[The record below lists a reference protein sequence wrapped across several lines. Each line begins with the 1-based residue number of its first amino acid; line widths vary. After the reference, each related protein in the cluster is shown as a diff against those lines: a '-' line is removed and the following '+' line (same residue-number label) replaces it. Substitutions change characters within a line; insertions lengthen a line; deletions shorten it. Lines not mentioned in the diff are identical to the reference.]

1 MVAELISV
9 GTELLLGN
17 IINTNTQYLAEKC
30 ALLGLTMYY
39 QTTVGDNH
47 DRLAE
52 TIKTALNRSDIII
65 LTGGLGPTEDD
76 MTKEVCAEVMG
87 FSLKEDSHTRQRI
100 ERYLKNSIYTDIPDN
115 NWKQAIVPEGA
126 MVLDNDNGTAPGLI
140 LEKGEKTAILLPGP
154 PGELYPLFEKKV
166 APYLQKK
173 QPEVILSQMVKIC
186 GYGESQVE
194 DKLLDLIDKQ
204 TNPTIATYAKTGEVH
219 LRITARA
226 KNEDSA
232 RKLLKPVVKEVK
244 KRFEDSVYSVKENET
259 LEGAVVRLLEKYEI
273 TVSTAESC
281 TGGLLA
287 GRIVN
292 VPGASE
298 VFKEGFITYSNKAKR
313 KLLDVSKATL
323 KKYGAVSEQTAKEMA
338 AGGAFAADSDTCI
351 AITGIAGP
359 DGGTEEKPV
368 GLVYIA
374 CYVKDKVIVERCQFR
389 GSRDKIR
396 EQAVVRG
403 LNLLRLS
410 ILQNYRKDKEKE
422 RN

>member
-1 MVAELISV
+1 MVTELISV

-17 IINTNTQYLAEKC
+17 IVNTNAQYLAEQC

-39 QTTVGDNH
+39 QSTVGDNRE
-47 DRLAE
+47 RLAE
-52 TIKTALNRSDIII
+52 TIQTALNRSDVII

-76 MTKEVCAEVMG
+76 LTKEVCAEVMG
-87 FSLKEDSHTRQRI
+87 FELKEDAHTRKRI
-100 ERYLKNSIYTDIPDN
+100 EQHLKNSIYSEIPDN
-115 NWKQAIVPEGA
+115 NWKQAVVPVGA
-126 MVLDNDNGTAPGLI
+126 IVLDNDNGTAPGLI
-140 LEKGEKTAILLPGP
+140 LEKEGKTAILLPGP
-154 PGELYPLFEKKV
+154 PGELKPLFEKQA
-166 APYLQKK
+166 APYLKK
-173 QPEVILSQMVKIC
+173 RQPEAIVSQMVKIC

-194 DKLLDLIDKQ
+194 DKLLDMIDRQ

-219 LRITARA
+219 LRITASA
-226 KNEDSA
+226 KNEDEA
-232 RKLLKPVVKEVK
+232 KKLLKPVVKEVK

-259 LEGAVVRLLEKYEI
+259 LEAAVVRLLEKYEL

-281 TGGLLA
+281 TGGLLS

-298 VFKEGFITYSNKAKR
+298 VFKQGFVTYSNKAKR
-313 KLLDVSKATL
+313 RLLDVSKATL

-359 DGGTEEKPV
+359 DGGSEEKPV

-374 CYVKDKVIVERCQFR
+374 CYVKDKVTVECCRFKE
-389 GSRDKIR
+389 SREKIR
-396 EQAVVRG
+396 EQAVTRG

-410 ILQNYRKDKEKE
+410 ILQNYRKDKEKD
-422 RN
+422 

>member
-1 MVAELISV
+1 MVTELISV

-17 IINTNTQYLAEKC
+17 IVNTNAQYLAEKC

-39 QTTVGDNH
+39 QSTVGDNRE
-47 DRLAE
+47 RLAE
-52 TIKTALNRSDIII
+52 TIKTALNRSDVII
-65 LTGGLGPTEDD
+65 LTGGLGPTEADL
-76 MTKEVCAEVMG
+76 TKEVCAEVMG
-87 FSLKEDSHTRQRI
+87 FELKEDAHTRKRI
-100 ERYLKNSIYTDIPDN
+100 EQHLKNSIYSEIPDN
-115 NWKQAIVPEGA
+115 NWKQAIVPVGA
-126 MVLDNDNGTAPGLI
+126 IVLDNDNGTAPGLI

-154 PGELYPLFEKKV
+154 PGELKPLFEKQAV
-166 APYLQKK
+166 PYLKK
-173 QPEVILSQMVKIC
+173 RQPETIVSQMIKIC

-194 DKLLDLIDKQ
+194 DKLLDLIDRQ

-219 LRITARA
+219 LRITASA
-226 KNEDSA
+226 KNEDEA
-232 RKLLKPVVKEVK
+232 KKLLKPVVKEVK
-244 KRFEDSVYSVKENET
+244 KRFEDSVYSVKEKET
-259 LEGAVVRLLEKYEI
+259 LEAAVVHLLEKYEL

-292 VPGASE
+292 VPGVSE
-298 VFKEGFITYSNKAKR
+298 VFKQGFITYSNKAKR
-313 KLLDVSKATL
+313 RLLDVSKATL

-359 DGGTEEKPV
+359 DGGSEEQPV

-374 CYVKDKVIVERCQFR
+374 CYVKDKVTVECCHFK
-389 GSRDKIR
+389 GSREKIR
-396 EQAVVRG
+396 EQAVTRG

-410 ILQNYRKDKEKE
+410 ILQNYRKDKEKD
-422 RN
+422 